1 MTEFC
6 SYFSSEQ
13 DYVYSTFWVLLDNLW
28 PYLEVTWKMLPT
40 LNWEHPTH
48 SFMCFALCVR
58 LCLSL
63 QWLPVIIHLA
73 LIAFVFRNYFELY
86 FHSFDATDKD
96 HKGGVSMNL
105 NSVMSNGSF
114 RQYNLPSGF
123 NTMTHVTID
132 QETQQTLQ
140 SVQNNMAWWS
150 SIINNLEL
158 MFSWEDTF
166 YTARMLLYLVVSC
179 VIHIVIPNKYLL
191 LAFVVYLFI
200 QWTVP
205 FTWLTHFI
213 SAIRQFICS
222 LVHQHR
228 LQSSIPQATLEA
240 VSRQGVF
247 ASHVLSHALWLVH

>member
-1 MTEFC
+1 MAEFC

-13 DYVYSTFWVLLDNLW
+13 DYVYKWPEFQAAQFYSNFWVLLDNLC
-28 PYLEVTWKMLPT
+28 PYLEVTWQILPR

-48 SFMCFALCVR
+48 SFMCFALCVW

-73 LIAFVFRNYFELY
+73 LIAFVLRDYFELY
-86 FHSFDATDKD
+86 FQSFAATDKD
-96 HKGGVSMNL
+96 HTGGVSMNL

-123 NTMTHVTID
+123 NHQMNTMTHVTVD
-132 QETQQTLQ
+132 KETQRTLP

-179 VIHIVIPNKYLL
+179 VMHIVIPN
-191 LAFVVYLFI
+191 
-200 QWTVP
+200 
-205 FTWLTHFI
+205 
-213 SAIRQFICS
+213 
-222 LVHQHR
+222 
-228 LQSSIPQATLEA
+228 
-240 VSRQGVF
+240 
-247 ASHVLSHALWLVH
+247 